1 MIFRTAERQDRLV
14 GVRGN
19 HRRRW
24 LALLCWLLFAAGL
37 LVQLISPRLKVS
49 NRAFVI
55 PPQMAAGKTTIRLEE
70 IVGGQR
76 RTQVLS
82 ALLTL
87 GGAVGLA
94 FLYRETLV
102 RAASRR
108 GRQPV
113 GELTYGDSTRSQHP
127 RMTQKTLDEE
137 TIQKNQHELT
147 TKKQPKPTIH
157 NESY

>member
-1 MIFRTAERQDRLV
+1 MIFWTAERQDRLV

-19 HRRRW
+19 HPRRW

-37 LVQLISPRLKVS
+37 LVQLVSPRLKVS

-55 PPQMAAGKTTIRLEE
+55 PPQMAAGKTPIRLEE

-102 RAASRR
+102 RPASRR
-108 GRQPV
+108 RNKPV
-113 GELTYGDSTRSQHP
+113 AEPTYADSTRSQHS
-127 RMTQKTLDEE
+127 RMIQKTLDEE
-137 TIQKNQHELT
+137 IQTERNQE
-147 TKKQPKPTIH
+147 